1 MSFMEINP
9 FDRVLNRITK
19 DTNSLDNDLGEQLR
33 LFIFPL
39 AIIIGI
45 MVVCIC
51 YLPWFAI
58 AVPFLALVF
67 VFFTD
72 LYSGLSREVKRLEAV
87 QRSVVYSNFN
97 ETLTGMKTIKAF
109 CAQEMFIRKND

>member
-1 MSFMEINP
+1 MLQTLMSFMEINP

-45 MVVCIC
+45 MVV
-51 YLPWFAI
+51 
-58 AVPFLALVF
+58 
-67 VFFTD
+67 
-72 LYSGLSREVKRLEAV
+72 
-87 QRSVVYSNFN
+87 
-97 ETLTGMKTIKAF
+97 
-109 CAQEMFIRKND
+109 